1 MTRLGLYIN
10 NARRQTKDKNLARR
24 MKDLLKE
31 WKILVQNSQ
40 SNGVGSLTTP
50 ASKTSSASEI
60 ATPAPVVTVSEET
73 PGEGVATKS
82 NPQLSHRKLLL
93 NKLSAF
99 KKPQTTPT
107 AAPPT
112 VESVNTLLPT
122 SLPPPSLPPPL
133 PVTNGKGSSSLTV
146 SLSLN
151 RLPRQ
156 QEIPGQLVV
165 SIPLAL
171 IRVSGRDH
179 SSAVSEDQALS
190 LPSVQ
195 QEEQSSPLSSQS
207 LSPPVISFGE
217 TKRTPSLPPPSPSP
231 PLPPPPLPP
240 TASLSHHTLIVSI
253 PRSLLATP
261 TLVTAAMKALPST
274 TQQVRGKETVPGK
287 HPGPSSHDSSN
298 RLLAI
303 SPEQPVG
310 RLKSLHSPSLLPPD
324 CLPGFNGI
332 VGDDGCWYSW
342 TDIIPHDKPTVT
354 ILPYVY
360 IDGLEMDDF
369 CD

>member
-50 ASKTSSASEI
+50 ASETSSASKI
-60 ATPAPVVTVSEET
+60 ATPTPVVTVSEET

-122 SLPPPSLPPPL
+122 SLPPPPPL

-156 QEIPGQLVV
+156 QEIPGPLVV

-190 LPSVQ
+190 LPSAQ

-207 LSPPVISFGE
+207 LSPPVISFRE
-217 TKRTPSLPPPSPSP
+217 TKRTPSLPPPSP
-231 PLPPPPLPP
+231 PLTPP
-240 TASLSHHTLIVSI
+240 TASLSHHALIVSI

-261 TLVTAAMKALPST
+261 TLVTAATKALPST

-287 HPGPSSHDSSN
+287 LPGPSSHDSSN
-298 RLLAI
+298 PLLAI

-310 RLKSLHSPSLLPPD
+310 RLKSLQSPLLPPD

>member
-50 ASKTSSASEI
+50 TSETSSASKI
-60 ATPAPVVTVSEET
+60 ATSAPVVTVPEET

-122 SLPPPSLPPPL
+122 SLPPPPPL

-156 QEIPGQLVV
+156 QEIPGLLVV

-207 LSPPVISFGE
+207 LSPPVITFRE
-217 TKRTPSLPPPSPSP
+217 TKRTPSPSLPPPPPLPPPSP
-231 PLPPPPLPP
+231 PLPPP

-261 TLVTAAMKALPST
+261 TLITAATKALPST
-274 TQQVRGKETVPGK
+274 TQQVRGKETVSGK
-287 HPGPSSHDSSN
+287 LPGPSSHDSSN
-298 RLLAI
+298 RLLTI

>member
-50 ASKTSSASEI
+50 ASETSSASKI
-60 ATPAPVVTVSEET
+60 ATPTPVVTVSEET
-73 PGEGVATKS
+73 LGEGVATKS

-122 SLPPPSLPPPL
+122 SLPPPPPL
-133 PVTNGKGSSSLTV
+133 PVANGKGSSSLTV

-156 QEIPGQLVV
+156 QEIPGPLVV

-207 LSPPVISFGE
+207 LSPPVISFRE
-217 TKRTPSLPPPSPSP
+217 TKRTPSLPPPSP
-231 PLPPPPLPP
+231 PLPSPP
-240 TASLSHHTLIVSI
+240 TASLSHHALIVSI
-253 PRSLLATP
+253 PVLCWPLPLSLPRRRKRCRRRRNRYAAKKRSRGNSRVLIATIQVILYSLLA
-261 TLVTAAMKALPST
+261 
-274 TQQVRGKETVPGK
+274 Q
-287 HPGPSSHDSSN
+287 SN
-298 RLLAI
+298 L
-303 SPEQPVG
+303 
-310 RLKSLHSPSLLPPD
+310 
-324 CLPGFNGI
+324 
-332 VGDDGCWYSW
+332 
-342 TDIIPHDKPTVT
+342 
-354 ILPYVY
+354 
-360 IDGLEMDDF
+360 
-369 CD
+369 

>member
-50 ASKTSSASEI
+50 ASETSSASEI
-60 ATPAPVVTVSEET
+60 ATPAPVVTVPEET

-107 AAPPT
+107 ATPPT

-122 SLPPPSLPPPL
+122 SLPPPPPPPPL

-156 QEIPGQLVV
+156 QEIPGPLVV

-231 PLPPPPLPP
+231 PLPPPLPPP

-261 TLVTAAMKALPST
+261 TLVTAATKALPST